1 MNFLKRAVSKR
12 RMARFAAACLA
23 LALAGCAA
31 RGPSP
36 QVVAELGKANALL
49 REGCYACLK
58 EAQTIFERLS
68 APPRPAPGALRGA
81 FDATLL
87 IAMR

>member
-1 MNFLKRAVSKR
+1 MS
-12 RMARFAAACLA
+12 RFALA
-23 LALAGCAA
+23 FLAFTLAGCAA
-31 RGPSP
+31 RAPSP

-68 APPRPAPGALRGA
+68 VPPRPAPEAAEGA
-81 FDATLL
+81 FEATLL
-87 IAMR
+87 IAMRVELTI